1 MSSKIQFVYRSI
13 DCDKY
18 FIFLFFREKLFAD
31 LMKKLCSISW
41 TLVVFYAKS

>member
-18 FIFLFFREKLFAD
+18 YIFLFFRENYVL
-31 LMKKLCSISW
+31 I
-41 TLVVFYAKS
+41 